1 MEESGLHKIFEE
13 HKSMVPGWAVDEI
26 ETSEMKFFFELLEIN
41 PIKIFFSFAPIS
53 LKDESFDEILKGF
66 GMSLT
71 TLDNVPL
78 KINGLKVEDLFG
90 SGSNILP
97 TITTHYKS

>member
-13 HKSMVPGWAVDEI
+13 YKSLVPGWAVDEI
-26 ETSEMKFFFELLEIN
+26 ETSEMKFFFEVLEIH
-41 PIKIFFSFAPIS
+41 PLKIFFSFVPLN

-71 TLDNVPL
+71 SLDNVPL

-90 SGSNILP
+90 SGSTILP
-97 TITTHYKS
+97 TITMHYKS